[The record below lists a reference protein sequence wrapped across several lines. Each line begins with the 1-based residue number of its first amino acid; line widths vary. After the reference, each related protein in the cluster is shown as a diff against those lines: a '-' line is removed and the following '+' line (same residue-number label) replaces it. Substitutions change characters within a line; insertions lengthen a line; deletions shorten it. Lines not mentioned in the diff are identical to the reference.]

1 MKDDIILPP
10 LHYDELPEPDDP
22 TLLLTH
28 LMGLTLR
35 I

>member
-22 TLLLTH
+22 IPAMH
-28 LMGLTLR
+28 NYAR
-35 I
+35 RV